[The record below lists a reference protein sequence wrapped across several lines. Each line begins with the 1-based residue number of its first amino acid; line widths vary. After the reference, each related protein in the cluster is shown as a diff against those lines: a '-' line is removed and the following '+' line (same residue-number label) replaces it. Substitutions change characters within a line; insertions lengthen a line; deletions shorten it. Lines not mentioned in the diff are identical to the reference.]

1 MEPFDE
7 GKNLL
12 YYKIESN
19 IKHWAT
25 LDRIYAMHARR
36 GLQETGI

>member
-7 GKNLL
+7 RKNLL

-19 IKHWAT
+19 IKHWTAYM
-25 LDRIYAMHARR
+25 LYIAAEARSN
-36 GLQETGI
+36 

>member
-12 YYKIESN
+12 YYKIETN
-19 IKHWAT
+19 IKHWTA
-25 LDRIYAMHARR
+25 LDRIYAIHARR
-36 GLQETGI
+36 DPQ